1 MEECFTRGR
10 ESIMKVFSSLGMEG
24 KKAYEEREMGMIL
37 RYLESWVNGTWLWYK
52 LEKKG
57 IWHDHDSPLSGAFNW
72 ALQFGEGEKGV

>member
-37 RYLESWVNGTWLWYK
+37 RYLES
-52 LEKKG
+52 
-57 IWHDHDSPLSGAFNW
+57 
-72 ALQFGEGEKGV
+72 